1 MKQTL
6 TFSAFHDAFRDYD
19 RLDNF
24 SYQGLRVLYDFFE
37 EWDQDMETDTE
48 LDVIGICCEFC
59 ESTAD
64 EIIDDY
70 NLEGFRE
77 DNAVSEFTGSQW
89 RVYGERENDEL
100 IDYLNERTLVCGQTD
115 STIIYQAF

>member
-1 MKQTL
+1 MKQTIN
-6 TFSAFHDAFRDYD
+6 FSQFHDAFRNMD

-48 LDVIGICCEFC
+48 LDVIAICCEFC
-59 ESTAD
+59 ESTPG

-70 NLEGFRE
+70 SLEGFRE
-77 DNAVSEFTGSQW
+77 DNAVSAITGSQW
-89 RVYGERENDEL
+89 RVYGDRENAEL
-100 IDYLNERTLVCGQTD
+100 IEYLNERTMVCGQTD
-115 STIIYQAF
+115 TTIVYAAF